1 MKYILSQK
9 LYIYIYCFFLI
20 KIFYVIF
27 LNIFE
32 KLNYF
37 VSKFLRKNS

>member
-9 LYIYIYCFFLI
+9 LYIYILFFLI